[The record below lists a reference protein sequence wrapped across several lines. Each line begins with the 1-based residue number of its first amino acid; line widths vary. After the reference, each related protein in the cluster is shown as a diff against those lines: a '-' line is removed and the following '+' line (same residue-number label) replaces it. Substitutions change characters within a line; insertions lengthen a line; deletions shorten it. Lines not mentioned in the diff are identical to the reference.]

1 MLYIPSKV
9 QYHCLHIR
17 EITGNG
23 GGGFSLPRS
32 IVHEQKEL
40 DVDKSNINGWYKEN
54 SWLHNINYP
63 LKHEIGQSRTLKFVF
78 ASLERSVIFAATAKR
93 LLSAEVYEMIQH
105 YTVYIS
111 SIKKDKRHFE
121 YNHGYFSI
129 AGPCEKDGIPN

>member
-1 MLYIPSKV
+1 M
-9 QYHCLHIR
+9 
-17 EITGNG
+17 EG
-23 GGGFSLPRS
+23 GDFRSLDRS
-32 IVHEQKEL
+32 YMNK
-40 DVDKSNINGWYKEN
+40 KSSMWISLTLMDGDKEN

-63 LKHEIGQSRTLKFVF
+63 LKHKIGQSRTLKFVF

-121 YNHGYFSI
+121 YNDGYFSI
-129 AGPCEKDGIPN
+129 AGPCEKDGIAN